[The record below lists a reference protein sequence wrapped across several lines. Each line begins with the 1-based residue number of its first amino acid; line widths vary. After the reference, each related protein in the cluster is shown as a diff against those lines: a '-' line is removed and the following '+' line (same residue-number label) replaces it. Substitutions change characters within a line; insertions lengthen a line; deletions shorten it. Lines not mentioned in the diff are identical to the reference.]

1 MERSKLKW
9 GVILLLA
16 LLNAVLLGMM
26 VQQDRESR
34 AYAQAGRTQALVWL
48 ERRGITAREET
59 IPWESTLVTQG
70 RRLEEQVLGGL
81 PQGGLPEGC
90 RFQTSR
96 RPETLLRDF
105 VLGLEQLGVQC
116 RSSQSITEGYWYSE
130 VEGVLT
136 PVWQIATDSGSYQL
150 DGCTGMLVQVE

>member
-16 LLNAVLLGMM
+16 LLNVVLLGMM

-59 IPWESTLVTQG
+59 IPWESTDRKSV
-70 RRLEEQVLGGL
+70 V
-81 PQGGLPEGC
+81 
-90 RFQTSR
+90 
-96 RPETLLRDF
+96 
-105 VLGLEQLGVQC
+105 
-116 RSSQSITEGYWYSE
+116 
-130 VEGVLT
+130 
-136 PVWQIATDSGSYQL
+136 
-150 DGCTGMLVQVE
+150 